1 MASLA
6 ATGRRDIEKPRG
18 RGEVSEISISNG
30 CGSLNATRSV
40 VHLQEIRVNDCA
52 TGRVDEGR
60 NRDSGTREWRDTGFY
75 IGFGNM
81 AHTIRR
87 RVMYLHVKSKNT
99 DSEEHGSPKIKELV
113 NSANRRRDGG
123 FEGCFQGGKNRAGG
137 SGRRTP
143 RTRSGHTE
151 RTCMVE
157 PTGSE
162 HDVSVALPYNC
173 AP

>member
-1 MASLA
+1 VASLA

-60 NRDSGTREWRDTGFY
+60 NRDSGTQESGGDTGFY

-99 DSEEHGSPKIKELV
+99 DSEEHGSPKIKELEQA
-113 NSANRRRDGG
+113 SRRW
-123 FEGCFQGGKNRAGG
+123 F
-137 SGRRTP
+137 
-143 RTRSGHTE
+143 
-151 RTCMVE
+151 
-157 PTGSE
+157 
-162 HDVSVALPYNC
+162 
-173 AP
+173 